1 MKRKILNSFVA
12 MGIIFYL
19 GGCTSLKN
27 YFGKRDIKSA
37 TTIYNKEGITLNGVK
52 KLADGIEAIPDSQ
65 EGLSLF
71 NVQFTEI
78 ISEKNRI
85 LKKEKISKEDID
97 VKKLADGIEAI
108 PDSQEGLSLFNVQFT
123 EIISEKNRIL
133 KKEKIS
139 KEDIE
144 KLTIF
149 IYIGEK
155 AGELVGKVPNI
166 VFNRDK
172 YLNSKKEIIN
182 RFERYILD
190 EDYNT
195 YSREDKI
202 RKIKEGKVP
211 NIVFNR
217 DKYLNSK
224 KEIINRFER
233 YILDEDY
240 NTYSREDKI
249 RKIKECKHI
258 LKYVSS
264 PKIYTQKLKLEEEV
278 TIDVSIVSTRLG
290 YDTLSNV
297 IRGELYKLSTEN
309 KNLLLDDYIYFRGYG
324 KDIETDY
331 LVELE
336 LFKENVY
343 TKRVAIEENENKEK
357 VFIKEKEVVLEG
369 YYNLINENKEKVF
382 IKEKEVVLE
391 GYYNLIKLSDRKV
404 LNRRP
409 FKVNKNYSIKTVQGD
424 NQLLFDSERE
434 IVEKVI
440 DEELKDIFIRD
451 INFLISDSNL

>member
-97 VKKLADGIEAI
+97 
-108 PDSQEGLSLFNVQFT
+108 
-123 EIISEKNRIL
+123 
-133 KKEKIS
+133 
-139 KEDIE
+139 

-155 AGELVGKVPNI
+155 AGELVGKVQNI
-166 VFNRDK
+166 VFNR
-172 YLNSKKEIIN
+172 E
-182 RFERYILD
+182 
-190 EDYNT
+190 
-195 YSREDKI
+195 
-202 RKIKEGKVP
+202 
-211 NIVFNR
+211 
-217 DKYLNSK
+217 KYLNSK

-324 KDIETDY
+324 KDSETDY

-343 TKRVAIEENENKEK
+343 TKRVAIEE
-357 VFIKEKEVVLEG
+357 
-369 YYNLINENKEKVF
+369 NENKEKVF

-440 DEELKDIFIRD
+440 DEELRDIFIRD

>member
-1 MKRKILNSFVA
+1 MKRKILKSFVV

-27 YFGKRDIKSA
+27 YFGKRNIKSA

-52 KLADGIEAIPDSQ
+52 KLTDGIEAIPDSQ

-71 NVQFTEI
+71 NVQFNEI

-85 LKKEKISKEDID
+85 LKKEKISQEDID
-97 VKKLADGIEAI
+97 
-108 PDSQEGLSLFNVQFT
+108 
-123 EIISEKNRIL
+123 
-133 KKEKIS
+133 
-139 KEDIE
+139 

-155 AGELVGKVPNI
+155 AEELVGKVPNI
-166 VFNRDK
+166 VYDREK

-182 RFERYILD
+182 RFEKYILD
-190 EDYNT
+190 EN
-195 YSREDKI
+195 
-202 RKIKEGKVP
+202 
-211 NIVFNR
+211 
-217 DKYLNSK
+217 
-224 KEIINRFER
+224 
-233 YILDEDY
+233 Y

-258 LKYVSS
+258 LKYISS
-264 PKIYTQKLKLEEEV
+264 PKIYNQKLKLEEEV
-278 TIDVSIVSTRLG
+278 TIDVSIVSSRLG

-309 KNLLLDDYIYFRGYG
+309 KDFLLDDYIYFRGYG
-324 KDIETDY
+324 KDSKTDY
-331 LVELE
+331 LIELE
-336 LFKENVY
+336 LFKENIY
-343 TKRVAIEENENKEK
+343 TKRVAVEKNENKEK

-369 YYNLINENKEKVF
+369 YYS
-382 IKEKEVVLE
+382 
-391 GYYNLIKLSDRKV
+391 LIKLSDRKV

-409 FKVNKNYSIKTVQGD
+409 FKVNKDYSIKTVQGD

-434 IVEKVI
+434 IVEKVLN
-440 DEELKDIFIRD
+440 EELREIFIRD
-451 INFLISDSNL
+451 INFLINDSNL